1 MKKNYKM
8 EFSKKAAK
16 FFKDQPPQQQ
26 KRLAKA
32 ISKLPEGDVKFLRG
46 YNNLYRLKVGDYR
59 IIFTIE
65 ENKLLIRI
73 LIIGNRG
80 DVYKKLWEE

>member
-1 MKKNYKM
+1 MNYKI

-16 FFKDQPPQQQ
+16 FFNTQPPQQQ

-32 ISKLPEGDVKFLRG
+32 ISKLPEGDVKLLKG
-46 YNNLYRLKVGDYR
+46 YSSNIYRLKVGDYR
-59 IIFTIE
+59 IIFTINHE
-65 ENKLLIRI
+65 KSLIQI

-80 DVYKKLWEE
+80 DIYKKL